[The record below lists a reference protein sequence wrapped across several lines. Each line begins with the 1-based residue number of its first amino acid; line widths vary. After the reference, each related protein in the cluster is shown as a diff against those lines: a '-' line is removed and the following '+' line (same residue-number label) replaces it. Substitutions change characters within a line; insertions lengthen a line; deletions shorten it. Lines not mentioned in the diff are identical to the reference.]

1 MSAHALQIARPALR
15 LPAVMTQCVPRL
27 QLRGRRRECEALGRL
42 LGGVGQGHSGVV
54 VLRGEPGVGK
64 TALLD
69 YLVARSTG
77 FRILRAAGAEFEM
90 ELAFAG
96 LHQLCAPMLAG
107 LARLPDQQRDA
118 LATAFGLSCG
128 DAPDRFTVGLA
139 ALSLLS
145 EAAEQQPLLCVV
157 DDAQWLDRAS
167 AEALAFVARRVLAE
181 PIALVFAKREP
192 SKTDELG
199 RLPELEVG
207 GLGDADARAMFDS
220 AIRGPMDP
228 RVRDRIVREARGNPL
243 ALLEL
248 PRGLMPAELAGGV
261 GLPDTMPMASRIERS
276 FARQILSLPS
286 ETQRL
291 LLVAAAEPIGDIT
304 LLWRAAERLGIA
316 LDAAEPAV
324 TAGLIELGVRTRF
337 RHPLVRSAV
346 CRAAPAGELQAVHR
360 ALADATDAETDPD
373 RRAWHRAQGAVGPDE
388 TVARE
393 LENCAARVQRRGGVA
408 AAAAFLARAT
418 ELTPDP
424 AGRASRALVAAQ
436 AKLDAAAPDAASELL
451 ATAEMGPLDE
461 LQRARLERLRAKLA
475 FGKTRGSNA
484 APSLL
489 AAAKWLEPVDAK
501 LARATYLDALGAAI
515 CAGRRSTGG
524 GVVGV
529 AEAARGA
536 PAAPWPRRPTD
547 LLLDALSTRFTEPY
561 ARAVRPLRHALNA
574 FAAAEDHDGDA
585 HVLWLAWRV
594 APDLWDDELWHPLA
608 IRAVRLARDA
618 GHLSA
623 LPIALTYRACVQV
636 HAGDFDAAAGLI
648 DEADAISAAA
658 GSAPLWYTS
667 LVLAAWRGQESPAL
681 DLIARGLDDA
691 TVRGE
696 GRAIALA
703 HYATAVLYNGL
714 GRYEDALAA
723 AQRVCAYE
731 DLGLFGWALL
741 ELVEAGTRSDNRDAA
756 HAALLQLDERARVA
770 GTDWALGIQARSSAL
785 LNAGEASEA
794 LYREALER
802 LARTRITV
810 HLARAHLL
818 YGEWLRRENRRVDAR
833 KQLRAA
839 HEMFCQMGAEAFAER
854 ARRELSA
861 TGETARKRTADTF
874 DELTTQE
881 LQVARLAAEGH
892 TNPEIGAE
900 LFISPRTAEY
910 HLRKVFTKLGI
921 SSRKELRASLPPRRT
936 SPPSIPALGTRL
948 GRLTDATS
956 AASREADRHTTSDVN
971 ERVLGS

>member
-1 MSAHALQIARPALR
+1 
-15 LPAVMTQCVPRL
+15 
-27 QLRGRRRECEALGRL
+27 
-42 LGGVGQGHSGVV
+42 
-54 VLRGEPGVGK
+54 
-64 TALLD
+64 
-69 YLVARSTG
+69 
-77 FRILRAAGAEFEM
+77 
-90 ELAFAG
+90 
-96 LHQLCAPMLAG
+96 
-107 LARLPDQQRDA
+107 
-118 LATAFGLSCG
+118 
-128 DAPDRFTVGLA
+128 
-139 ALSLLS
+139 
-145 EAAEQQPLLCVV
+145 
-157 DDAQWLDRAS
+157 
-167 AEALAFVARRVLAE
+167 
-181 PIALVFAKREP
+181 
-192 SKTDELG
+192 
-199 RLPELEVG
+199 
-207 GLGDADARAMFDS
+207 
-220 AIRGPMDP
+220 
-228 RVRDRIVREARGNPL
+228 
-243 ALLEL
+243 
-248 PRGLMPAELAGGV
+248 
-261 GLPDTMPMASRIERS
+261 
-276 FARQILSLPS
+276 
-286 ETQRL
+286 
-291 LLVAAAEPIGDIT
+291 
-304 LLWRAAERLGIA
+304 
-316 LDAAEPAV
+316 
-324 TAGLIELGVRTRF
+324 
-337 RHPLVRSAV
+337 
-346 CRAAPAGELQAVHR
+346 
-360 ALADATDAETDPD
+360 
-373 RRAWHRAQGAVGPDE
+373 
-388 TVARE
+388 
-393 LENCAARVQRRGGVA
+393 
-408 AAAAFLARAT
+408 
-418 ELTPDP
+418 
-424 AGRASRALVAAQ
+424 
-436 AKLDAAAPDAASELL
+436 
-451 ATAEMGPLDE
+451 
-461 LQRARLERLRAKLA
+461 
-475 FGKTRGSNA
+475 
-484 APSLL
+484 
-489 AAAKWLEPVDAK
+489 
-501 LARATYLDALGAAI
+501 
-515 CAGRRSTGG
+515 
-524 GVVGV
+524 
-529 AEAARGA
+529 
-536 PAAPWPRRPTD
+536 
-547 LLLDALSTRFTEPY
+547 
-561 ARAVRPLRHALNA
+561 
-574 FAAAEDHDGDA
+574 
-585 HVLWLAWRV
+585 
-594 APDLWDDELWHPLA
+594 LA

-833 KQLRAA
+833 EQLRAA

-881 LQVARLAAEGH
+881 TQVARLAAEGH

-936 SPPSIPALGTRL
+936 SPALGTRL
-948 GRLTDATS
+948 GRLTDAIS
-956 AASREADRHTTSDVN
+956 HAPRQADRHTTSDVT
-971 ERVLGS
+971 ECVLGS